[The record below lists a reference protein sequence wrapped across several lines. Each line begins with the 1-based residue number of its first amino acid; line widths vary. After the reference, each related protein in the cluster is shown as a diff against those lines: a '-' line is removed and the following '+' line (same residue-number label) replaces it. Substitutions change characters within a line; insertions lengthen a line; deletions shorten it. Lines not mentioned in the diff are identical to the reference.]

1 MIAIPQRPTARTI
14 KAPQDTAAG
23 CRLRA
28 DADLLTATTVMTA
41 NQRIRLEKS
50 AASWN
55 ARATMLQSNDEDA
68 AARKAKIQTASARR
82 EPS

>member
-1 MIAIPQRPTARTI
+1 MIAIQQRPTARTI

-28 DADLLTATTVMTA
+28 DADLLTSTTVMTA

-68 AARKAKIQTASARR
+68 AARKANIQTASARR

>member
-1 MIAIPQRPTARTI
+1 
-14 KAPQDTAAG
+14 
-23 CRLRA
+23 
-28 DADLLTATTVMTA
+28 MTA

-68 AARKAKIQTASARR
+68 AARKANIQTASARR